1 MVDTPATQSVPDPR
15 PAATIIVVR
24 TGDTGRLEFLLVQRS
39 ATSRFIPNFVV
50 FPGGV
55 VDDDDRTLAAEW
67 FGAEEEAA
75 RACALRELAEEAGL
89 VLTRDGLVEAPGR
102 LPGQTGFPPPHPHV
116 VPEIAR
122 WVAPDFLPVRFDAR
136 FFAVQAGVD
145 VEPHADGVEAAR
157 AWWGEAG
164 DVLHAA
170 QAGDARLMWPTLKTL
185 EALAACSSVADV
197 LALRMEQVPPPV
209 PSS

>member
-1 MVDTPATQSVPDPR
+1 MEMSAAQSVPVPR
-15 PAATIIVVR
+15 PAATIIVAR
-24 TGDTGRLEFLLVQRS
+24 SALAGHLEFLVVQRS
-39 ATSRFIPNFVV
+39 ATSRFIPNFIV

-102 LPGQTGFPPPHPHV
+102 LPGQPGFPPPEPHA

-122 WVAPDFLPVRFDAR
+122 WVAPEFLPVRFDAQ
-136 FFAVQAGVD
+136 FFAVQAGPD
-145 VEPHADGVEAAR
+145 VEPHPDGVEAAR
-157 AWWGEAG
+157 AWWAEAKDVLDAARAGEA
-164 DVLHAA
+164 
-170 QAGDARLMWPTLKTL
+170 QLMWPTLKTL
-185 EALAACSSVADV
+185 EALAACSSVEDV
-197 LALRMEQVPPPV
+197 LSLRIEQVPPPV
-209 PSS
+209 PLS